1 MITKSLSGVP
11 LILLLP
17 AAMSSPTINFHIQS
31 RQTQFRIPIELIKKN
46 FKNIQKLI
54 EKEKKQLSEDILTIK
69 SSDQTPQLKLEL
81 IRKVIKRFEAFKKKL
96 ELSIAKDED
105 YRERL
110 ICRLNNLKVLEECI
124 DKEEEHKEE
133 ESNDESP
140 TSQDIQE
147 DDPPLNLHNP
157 KLINWYRDETN
168 LLIIDYLIKSNT
180 NKDQNIGLSLL
191 NNLSLSNPNIKKLL
205 DFDLYSNFNQ
215 VFISIV
221 TDHQLTLIIAWF
233 NENRT
238 NLKKLNSNL
247 EFEINYCKFL
257 SLIDQG
263 DVNEAIKFSQLNL
276 SKYGNKKNYQDNDD
290 ENYEYNLNKLKE
302 IGGLLVYMAIKH
314 KPIADETNDNMN
326 ILNNIGDEGNK
337 SGPLETDSST
347 SIYPPCLSKFQFSAP
362 STSLLSS
369 TSSFSSNIISNSPRF
384 HEYQRL
390 LSDERWNSLSQC
402 FIENFTKL
410 FGISKNYPLFIYLSA
425 GLSSLKTKS
434 CYHNVENTIFREDSA
449 HQESIESIYKKDL
462 AVLTDKK
469 YRGPNQY
476 YKLLNKIN
484 NCPVCS
490 PELYK
495 LSMNLP
501 YAQLI
506 TSIFNNPFKLPNG
519 NIYPFDKL
527 LNPSEKYLSEKNTL
541 LRMGKIKD
549 PLTREIFLI
558 DNCVRV
564 YPA

>member
-1 MITKSLSGVP
+1 
-11 LILLLP
+11 
-17 AAMSSPTINFHIQS
+17 MSSPTISFHIQA
-31 RQTQFRIPIELIKKN
+31 RQTQFRIPVELIKKN

-54 EKEKKQLSEDILTIK
+54 EKEKKQLSEDISTIK
-69 SSDQTPQLKLEL
+69 NSDQTPQLKLEL
-81 IRKVIKRFEAFKKKL
+81 IRKVIKRFESFKKKL
-96 ELSIAKDED
+96 ELSVAKDED

-110 ICRLNNLKVLEECI
+110 VYRLNNLKVLEECI
-124 DKEEEHKEE
+124 DKEEDAQESEE
-133 ESNDESP
+133 APEAR
-140 TSQDIQE
+140 E
-147 DDPPLNLHNP
+147 DDPPLNLHIP

-191 NNLSLSNPNIKKLL
+191 HNLSLTNPNITKLL
-205 DFDLYSNFNQ
+205 DYDLYSNFNR

-221 TDHQLTLIIAWF
+221 KDHQLALIIAWF
-233 NENRT
+233 NENR
-238 NLKKLNSNL
+238 NSLKKLNSNL

-257 SLIDQG
+257 SLIDEG

-290 ENYEYNLNKLKE
+290 KNYEYNLNKLKE

-314 KPIADETNDNMN
+314 KPSESS
-326 ILNNIGDEGNK
+326 NNIILSNINGERND
-337 SGPLETDSST
+337 TDITVYPST
-347 SIYPPCLSKFQFSAP
+347 MFQFSAP
-362 STSLLSS
+362 STSLPPLM
-369 TSSFSSNIISNSPRF
+369 SSFSRNIISNSPRF

-402 FIENFTKL
+402 FIDNFTEL
-410 FGISKNYPLFIYLSA
+410 YGISKNYPLFIYLSA

-434 CYHNVENTIFREDSA
+434 CYHNVENTIFREESV
-449 HQESIESIYKKDL
+449 HQATRESIYKKNL

-484 NCPVCS
+484 NCPLCS

-495 LSMNLP
+495 LSLNLP

-527 LNPSEKYLSEKNTL
+527 LNPLEKYLSEKNTL